1 MQIMDERIII
11 TPKKRTTKDNK
22 IPRKINIIKNLPFV
36 PNFEEGNLHNCH
48 HDTCVRRQYQGV
60 Q

>member
-1 MQIMDERIII
+1 MDERIII

-22 IPRKINIIKNLPFV
+22 IPRKINIVKNLPFV

-48 HDTCVRRQYQGV
+48 HDTCVRRQYWGV